1 MARPS
6 KFEIDKDKCIEMA
19 KLGLTDVQMA
29 NVLGMTEQTLNNW
42 KAKDRVFFESLKE
55 AKVMSDES
63 VVKSLYQ
70 RATGY
75 EHPEIHISNYQG
87 EVTETPIIKHYAPD
101 TTAMIFWLK
110 NRQPDKWRDKQE
122 IEQTNTNIDLNLSED
137 DRKARIDEL
146 KRKLES

>member
-6 KFEIDKDKCIEMA
+6 KFDVDKDKCIEMA

-29 NVLGMTEQTLNNW
+29 NVLGVTEHTINNW
-42 KAKDRVFFESLKE
+42 KAKDNAFFQSLKE

-75 EHPEIHISNYQG
+75 EHPEVHISNYQG
-87 EVTETPIIKHYAPD
+87 EVTETPIVKHYAPD

-122 IEQTNTNIDLNLSED
+122 IEQTNTNIDLNLSEE